1 MSAAAADAGAR
12 YRAPDL
18 VTFATRLLTGLRLSE
33 DRARDVAEILV
44 ESDLLGHTTH
54 GLGMAPR
61 YLSSLDEGGMTREGE
76 PETASDSGAALVW
89 DGHYLPGPW
98 LMRRAIAF
106 ARQRLAQHP
115 VVTIVL
121 RRTHHI
127 GCLQAY
133 LKPITDD
140 GLVILLTCSDPAGA
154 GVAAHGGVQSVVTP
168 NPFAAGLPTE
178 GEPILFDISM
188 STTTNAMTKRVF
200 DEGGRLPGAW
210 LVDADGRA
218 TDDPAV
224 LFGERRGAILPLGGL
239 DLGHKGFA
247 LALLVEALTSGL
259 AGHGRAEKPD
269 EWGASVYLQLID
281 PDRFAGRAAFR
292 RQMSWM
298 ADAARASATA
308 PGAPPVRLPGQAALA
323 RRARQLEHGVELYP
337 TILGALR
344 PWAERLS
351 VPLPSPV

>member
-1 MSAAAADAGAR
+1 MSR
-12 YRAPDL
+12 YRAEDL
-18 VTFATRLLTGLRLSE
+18 LAFGGLLFTRLRLPE

-61 YLSSLDEGGMTREGE
+61 YLASLDEGGMTREGE
-76 PETASDSGAALVW
+76 PETVSDSGSAIVW
-89 DGHYLPGPW
+89 DGRYLPGPW

-106 ARQRLAQHP
+106 ARKRLADHP
-115 VVTIVL
+115 QVTLVL
-121 RRTHHI
+121 RRSHHI

-133 LKPITDD
+133 LKPVTDD

-154 GVAAHGGVQSVVTP
+154 GVAPHGGVASVITP
-168 NPFAAGLPTE
+168 NPLAAGLPTE
-178 GEPILFDISM
+178 GAPILFDISM
-188 STTTNAMTKRVF
+188 STTTNAMTKRLF
-200 DEGGRLPGAW
+200 DEGGRLPGPW
-210 LVDADGRA
+210 LVDQGGHA

-224 LFGERRGAILPLGGL
+224 LFGPRRGAILPLGGL

-292 RQMSWM
+292 RQMSSI
-298 ADAARASATA
+298 ADASRASATA
-308 PGAPPVRLPGQAALA
+308 PGAAPVRLPGDAALA
-323 RRARQLEHGVELYP
+323 RRARQLAHGVELHP
-337 TILGALR
+337 TIMGALE
-344 PWAERLS
+344 PWARRLDVG
-351 VPLPSPV
+351 VPRPI